1 MKSLIDFENY
11 GGDVDE
17 FIRKWGRSGNADVAI
32 VLDSVRKNTS
42 TSQFVVF
49 LFLFLV
55 LLLIGVIAVVKV
67 IIPFTYIAL

>member
-1 MKSLIDFENY
+1 MR
-11 GGDVDE
+11 
-17 FIRKWGRSGNADVAI
+17 FIRFI
-32 VLDSVRKNTS
+32 LHILDSVRKNTS